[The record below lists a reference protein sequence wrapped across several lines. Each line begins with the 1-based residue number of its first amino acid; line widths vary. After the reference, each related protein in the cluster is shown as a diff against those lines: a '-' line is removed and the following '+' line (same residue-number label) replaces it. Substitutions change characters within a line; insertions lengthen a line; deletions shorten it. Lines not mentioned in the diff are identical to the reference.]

1 MVIRKATPMWFS
13 PAGVSDTLDGTNV
26 FPGAMAALTNLI
38 PDLATPNLWAPR
50 PASIALTNHFAGFT
64 TPGFISVFQVV
75 GNFVFGMVA
84 SGRNA
89 GHDEP
94 FCFNLLTNTFVT
106 VSGITNANTP
116 ISPQPIGA
124 WETPTMALV
133 GTKLLVTHPG
143 FTLGGGVLFGWF
155 DISNLAAPTW
165 SGGNTTTNALPA
177 RPSAVAQFGGR
188 AYYIVNPP
196 TGQPGTYFSDVLAAT
211 VITNATQVLTF
222 GDSLQLTALAGLPLA
237 NQLGGI
243 IQSLMVFKAN
253 NVFQVTGDAALSNL
267 AVNALNVATGTV
279 SQLGITTTPKG
290 LAFNSPDGI
299 RIIDFNARISD
310 PIGMYG
316 AGVNRPF
323 VFAVQPTRVVLT
335 CNANTLRVTTQNS
348 LKVGSPF
355 EEYWYDMTKQ
365 NWSGPHTFPPS
376 NADIYNSTFIIAA
389 QGVNAELFR
398 SDVTIQPT
406 STFIENGQQ
415 MSIIWKTSIL
425 PDTKEMNEIAL
436 NEHTINMVLDSAGS
450 TYNVQA
456 LGVNGALLGSINLL
470 PPVFSPLWGA
480 FIWGAASWASSN
492 TGLAPIQLPWATP
505 LVFRKAQIQ
514 LTGNSFSTFRIGD
527 MFLRYQKLGY
537 LQQTQ
542 VGA

>member
-1 MVIRKATPMWFS
+1 MAIRRATPMWFS
-13 PAGVSDTLDGTNV
+13 PSGVSDTLDGTNV
-26 FPGAMAALTNLI
+26 FPGAMASLSNLI

-50 PASIALTNHFAGFT
+50 PASISLTSFGSFT
-64 TPGFISVFQVV
+64 TPGFISVFEILGQY
-75 GNFVFGMVA
+75 VFGMIA

-94 FCFNLLTNTFVT
+94 FCWDLINNAFVT

-116 ISPQPIGA
+116 ISPLAAGA
-124 WETPTMALV
+124 WEPPTMALI
-133 GTKLLVTHPG
+133 GTKMVVTHPG

-155 DISNLAAPTW
+155 DVSNPAAPAW

-177 RPSAVAQFGGR
+177 RPSSVANFGGR
-188 AYYIVNPP
+188 AYYQVNPA
-196 TGQPGTYFSDVLAAT
+196 TGQPGEYFSDVLNAT
-211 VITNATQVLTF
+211 VMTNATQVLTF
-222 GDSLQLTALAGLPLA
+222 GDNLKLIAAAGLPLA

-243 IQSLMVFKAN
+243 IQSLMVFKSN
-253 NVFQVTGDAALSNL
+253 NVYQVTGDAATSNL

-279 SQLGITTTPKG
+279 GQRGITTTPKG
-290 LAFNSPDGI
+290 LAFLAPDGI
-299 RIIDFNARISD
+299 RLIDFNARVSD

-323 VFAVQPTRVVLT
+323 VFAVQPTRVSLS
-335 CNANTLRVTTQNS
+335 CNANTLRCTTQNS

-365 NWSGPHTFPPS
+365 NWSGPHTFPPLM
-376 NADIYNSTFIIAA
+376 ARPYNSTFIIAA
-389 QGVNAELFR
+389 QGVSAQLFQ
-398 SDVTIQPT
+398 SDTVISST

-415 MSIIWKTSIL
+415 MSITWKTTIL
-425 PDTKEMNEIAL
+425 PDIKEMNEIAL
-436 NEHTINMVLDSAGS
+436 NDTTINMVLDAEGS

-456 LGVNGALLGSINLL
+456 LGVNGALLGSVNLL
-470 PPVFSPLWGA
+470 PPVFQPLWGS
-480 FIWGAASWASSN
+480 FNWGAANWGASN
-492 TGLAPIQLPWATP
+492 TGLASIQINWPVP

-537 LQQTQ
+537 LQQTA

>member
-1 MVIRKATPMWFS
+1 MI
-13 PAGVSDTLDGTNV
+13 
-26 FPGAMAALTNLI
+26 
-38 PDLATPNLWAPR
+38 
-50 PASIALTNHFAGFT
+50 
-64 TPGFISVFQVV
+64 
-75 GNFVFGMVA
+75 A

-116 ISPQPIGA
+116 ISPLSTGA

-133 GTKLLVTHPG
+133 GVKIIVTHPG
-143 FTLGGGVLFGWF
+143 FTLGGGVLFGAF
-155 DISNLAAPTW
+155 DVSNPAAPTW
-165 SGGNTTTNALPA
+165 TGTNTATNALPA
-177 RPSAVAQFGGR
+177 RPSAVGQFAGR
-188 AYYIVNPP
+188 AYYMVNPA
-196 TGQPGTYFSDVLAAT
+196 TGQPGTYFSDVLVPLT
-211 VITNATQVLTF
+211 ITSATQVLTY
-222 GDSLQLTALAGLPLA
+222 GDNLQLTALAGLPLA

-253 NVFQVTGDAALSNL
+253 NVAQVTGDAALSNL
-267 AVNALNVATGTV
+267 AVNTLNIATGTV
-279 SQLGITTTPKG
+279 GQLGIATTPKG

-335 CNANTLRVTTQNS
+335 CNANLLRVTTQNS

-376 NADIYNSTFIIAA
+376 QADAFDGTFIIAA
-389 QGVNAELFR
+389 QGVNAQLFR
-398 SDVTIQPT
+398 SDITIQLT

-415 MSIIWKTSIL
+415 MSITWKTAIL

-436 NEHTINMVLDSAGS
+436 NEHTLNMVLDSQGS

-456 LGVNGALLGSINLL
+456 LGVNGGLLGSVNLM
-470 PPVFSPLWGA
+470 PPALQPIWGA
-480 FIWGAASWASSN
+480 FNWGGAPWGSSN
-492 TGLAPIQLPWATP
+492 TGLASIQIPWASP

-514 LTGNSFSTFRIGD
+514 LAGNSFSTFRIGD

-537 LQQTQ
+537 LQQSL

>member
-1 MVIRKATPMWFS
+1 MAIRRATPMFFS

-26 FPGAMAALTNLI
+26 FPGAMAALSNLI

-50 PASIALTNHFAGFT
+50 PASMSLTQFGGFT
-64 TPGFISVFQVV
+64 TPGFISTFKVV
-75 GNFVFGMVA
+75 GSRVYGMVA

-94 FCFNLLTNTFVT
+94 FCYDLSTKAFVT
-106 VSGITNANTP
+106 ISGITNANTP
-116 ISPQPIGA
+116 ISPLATGA
-124 WETPTMALV
+124 WETPTMDLV
-133 GTKLLVTHPG
+133 GTKLIVTHPG

-155 DISNLAAPTW
+155 DVSNPASLTW
-165 SGGNTTTNALPA
+165 NGGNTATNALPA
-177 RPSAVAQFGGR
+177 RPSCVAQFGGR
-188 AYYIVNPP
+188 AYYLVNPA
-196 TGQPGTYFSDVLAAT
+196 TGQPGAYFSDVLNGT
-211 VITNATQVLTF
+211 TITNSTQVLTF
-222 GDSLQLTALAGLPLA
+222 GDSLTLTAGAGLPLA

-243 IQSLMVFKAN
+243 IQSLMVFKSG

-267 AVNALNVATGTV
+267 AVNALNVATGTQ
-279 SQLGITTTPKG
+279 SPLGISTTPKG
-290 LAFNSPDGI
+290 LAFLAPDGI
-299 RIIDFNARISD
+299 RLIDFNARISD

-335 CNANTLRVTTQNS
+335 CNANVLRVTTQNA

-376 NADIYNSTFIIAA
+376 QADVFGSTFIIAA
-389 QGVNAELFR
+389 QGVNAQLFK
-398 SDVTIQPT
+398 SDTVLSAS

-415 MSIIWKTSIL
+415 MSITWKTSIL
-425 PDTKEMNEIAL
+425 PDTKEMSEIAL
-436 NEHTINMVLDSAGS
+436 NEHTINMALDSAGS
-450 TYNVQA
+450 TYNVQM
-456 LGVNGALLGSINLL
+456 LGVSGALLGSVNLL
-470 PPVFSPLWGA
+470 PPAFSPLWGS
-480 FIWGAASWASSN
+480 FIWGGASWASSN
-492 TGLAPIQLPWATP
+492 TGLAPIQIAWPAP
-505 LVFRKAQIQ
+505 LVFRKGQIQ
-514 LTGNSFSTFRIGD
+514 VTGNSFSTFRIGD

-537 LQQTQ
+537 LQQSS

>member
-1 MVIRKATPMWFS
+1 MTIRKSQPMFFS
-13 PAGVSDTLDGTNV
+13 PTGVSDTLDGTNV

-38 PDLATPNLWAPR
+38 PDLSTPNLWAPR
-50 PASIALTNHFAGFT
+50 PASISLTSFGGFT
-64 TPGFISVFQVV
+64 TPGFISAHQVI
-75 GNFVFGMVA
+75 GNFVFGLIA

-94 FCFNLLTNTFVT
+94 FCFNLLTLAFVT

-116 ISPQPIGA
+116 ISPLATGA

-133 GTKLLVTHPG
+133 GTKLVVTHPG
-143 FTLGGGVLFGWF
+143 FTVGGGVVFGWF

-165 SGGNTTTNALPA
+165 NGGNTTTNALPS
-177 RPSAVAQFGGR
+177 RPSSVAQFGGR

-211 VITNATQVLTF
+211 VITNATQILTY
-222 GDSLQLTALAGLPLA
+222 GDSLTLTALAGLPLA

-253 NVFQVTGDAALSNL
+253 NVFQVTGDAALSTL
-267 AVNALNVATGTV
+267 AVNALNVATGT
-279 SQLGITTTPKG
+279 SGQLGISTTPKG
-290 LAFNSPDGI
+290 LAFNAPDGI
-299 RIIDFNARISD
+299 RVIDFNARISD
-310 PIGMYG
+310 PIGMFG
-316 AGVNRPF
+316 AGINRPF
-323 VFAVQPTRVVLT
+323 VFAVQPTRVLLT

-355 EEYWYDMTKQ
+355 EEYWYDMAKE

-376 NADIYNSTFIIAA
+376 NADIFNGSFIIAA
-389 QGVNAELFR
+389 QGVNAQLFR
-398 SDVTIQPT
+398 SDVAIQPN

-415 MSIIWKTSIL
+415 MSITWKTSIL

-456 LGVNGALLGSINLL
+456 LGVNGALLASLNLL
-470 PPVFSPLWGA
+470 PPVFAPLWGA
-480 FIWGAASWASSN
+480 FIWGQANWGSSI
-492 TGLAPIQLPWATP
+492 TGLAPIQLPWPTP

-514 LTGNSFSTFRIGD
+514 LTGNSFLTFRLGD

-537 LQQTQ
+537 LQQTLT
-542 VGA
+542 GA

>member
-1 MVIRKATPMWFS
+1 MAIRKATPMFFS

-50 PASIALTNHFAGFT
+50 PASISVTTFGGFT
-64 TPGFISVFQVV
+64 TPGFISVYQVV
-75 GNFVFGMVA
+75 GNFVFGMIS

-89 GHDEP
+89 THDEP
-94 FCFNLLTNTFVT
+94 FCFDLVNLVFVT
-106 VSGITNANTP
+106 ITGVTNANTP
-116 ISPQPIGA
+116 ISPSAVGP
-124 WETPTMALV
+124 WEAPTMALV
-133 GTKLLVTHPG
+133 GTKLIVTHPG

-165 SGGNTTTNALPA
+165 NGGNTTTNALPA
-177 RPSAVAQFGGR
+177 RPSAVGQFGGR
-188 AYYIVNPP
+188 AYYVVNPS

-211 VITNATQVLTF
+211 VMTNATQVLTY

-237 NQLGGI
+237 NELGGI
-243 IQSLMVFKAN
+243 IQSLMVFKSN
-253 NVFQVTGDAALSNL
+253 NVFQVTGDAALNNL

-299 RIIDFNARISD
+299 RLIDFNARISD

-316 AGVNRPF
+316 SGVNRPF

-335 CNANTLRVTTQNS
+335 CNANVLRVTTQNG
-348 LKVGSPF
+348 LKAGLPF

-376 NADIYNSTFIIAA
+376 NADLYNGSFVIAA
-389 QGVNAELFR
+389 QGINAQLFM
-398 SDVTIQPT
+398 SDVIIKPT

-415 MSIIWKTSIL
+415 MSILWKTAIL

-436 NEHTINMVLDSAGS
+436 NEHTINMVLDATGAPYS
-450 TYNVQA
+450 VQA
-456 LGVNGALLGSINLL
+456 IGGNSALLGSVILS
-470 PPVFSPLWGA
+470 PPVLQPIWGA
-480 FIWGAASWASSN
+480 FNWGAANWGSEN
-492 TGLAPIQLPWATP
+492 TGLSPIQIPWPAL

-514 LTGNSFSTFRIGD
+514 FTGNSFLTFRIGD

-537 LQQTQ
+537 LQQTNI
-542 VGA
+542 GA

>member
-1 MVIRKATPMWFS
+1 MFFS

-50 PASIALTNHFAGFT
+50 PASISLTSFGGFT
-64 TPGFISVFQVV
+64 TPGFVSVFQVI
-75 GNFVFGMVA
+75 GNFVFGLIA

-94 FCFNLLTNTFVT
+94 FCFDLVNMVFVT

-116 ISPQPIGA
+116 ISPLATGA
-124 WETPTMALV
+124 WEAPTMALV
-133 GTKLLVTHPG
+133 GTKLVVTHPG
-143 FTLGGGVLFGWF
+143 FTVGGGVVFGWF

-165 SGGNTTTNALPA
+165 NGGNTTTNALPS

-211 VITNATQVLTF
+211 VITNATQILTY
-222 GDSLQLTALAGLPLA
+222 GDSLTLTAMAGLPLA

-253 NVFQVTGDAALSNL
+253 NVFQVTGDAALSTL
-267 AVNALNVATGTV
+267 AVNALNVATGTA
-279 SQLGITTTPKG
+279 SSLGISTTPKG
-290 LAFNSPDGI
+290 LAFNATDGI
-299 RIIDFNARISD
+299 RVIDFNARISD

-355 EEYWYDMTKQ
+355 EEYWYDMTKE

-376 NADIYNSTFIIAA
+376 NADIFNGSFIIAA
-389 QGVNAELFR
+389 QGVNAQLFR
-398 SDVTIQPT
+398 SDSTIQPN

-415 MSIIWKTSIL
+415 LAITWKTSIL

-436 NEHTINMVLDSAGS
+436 NEHTLNMVLDSAGS

-456 LGVNGALLGSINLL
+456 IGVNGALLGSVNLA
-470 PPVFSPLWGA
+470 PPVFAPLWGA
-480 FIWGAASWASSN
+480 FLWGQANWGASN
-492 TGLAPIQLPWATP
+492 TGLAPIQIPWP
-505 LVFRKAQIQ
+505 SLLVFRKAQLQ
-514 LTGNSFSTFRIGD
+514 LTGNSFLTFRISD
-527 MFLRYQKLGY
+527 MFMRYQKLGY
-537 LQQTQ
+537 LQQTLT
-542 VGA
+542 GA

>member
-1 MVIRKATPMWFS
+1 MAIRKATPMFFS

-26 FPGAMAALTNLI
+26 FPGACAALTNLI

-50 PASIALTNHFAGFT
+50 PASISLTTFAGFT
-64 TPGFISVFQVV
+64 TPGFISVHQVI
-75 GNFVFGMVA
+75 GNFVFGMIA

-94 FCFNLLTNTFVT
+94 FCFDLVNLVFVT
-106 VSGITNANTP
+106 VTGITNANTP
-116 ISPQPIGA
+116 ISPLATGA
-124 WETPTMALV
+124 WEPPTMALV
-133 GTKLLVTHPG
+133 GSKLVVTHPG
-143 FTLGGGVLFGWF
+143 FTVGGGVVFGWF

-165 SGGNTTTNALPA
+165 NGGNTTTNALPA

-196 TGQPGTYFSDVLAAT
+196 TGQPGAYFSDVLNAI
-211 VITNATQVLTF
+211 VMTNATQVLTF
-222 GDSLQLTALAGLPLA
+222 GDSLTLTAAAGLPLA

-243 IQSLMVFKAN
+243 IQSLMVFKN
-253 NVFQVTGDAALSNL
+253 GNVFQVTGDAALNNL
-267 AVNALNVATGTV
+267 AVNALNVATGTATA
-279 SQLGITTTPKG
+279 LGITTTPKG
-290 LAFNSPDGI
+290 LAFLSPDGV
-299 RIIDFNARISD
+299 RIIDFNARVSD

-335 CNANTLRVTTQNS
+335 CNANLLRITTQNS
-348 LKVGSPF
+348 LKQGSPF

-376 NADIYNSTFIIAA
+376 NADIFDGTFIIVA
-389 QGVNAELFR
+389 QGVNAQLFR

-415 MSIIWKTSIL
+415 MSIVFKTSIL
-425 PDTKEMNEIAL
+425 PDTQEMNEIAL
-436 NEHTINMVLDSAGS
+436 NEHTINMVLDAQGS

-456 LGVNGALLGSINLL
+456 LGVNGGLLGSVNLL
-470 PPVFSPLWGA
+470 PPAFQPLWGA
-480 FIWGAASWASSN
+480 FNWGAANWGSSN
-492 TGLAPIQLPWATP
+492 TGLASIQIPWPAP

-537 LQQTQ
+537 LQQTLI
-542 VGA
+542 GA